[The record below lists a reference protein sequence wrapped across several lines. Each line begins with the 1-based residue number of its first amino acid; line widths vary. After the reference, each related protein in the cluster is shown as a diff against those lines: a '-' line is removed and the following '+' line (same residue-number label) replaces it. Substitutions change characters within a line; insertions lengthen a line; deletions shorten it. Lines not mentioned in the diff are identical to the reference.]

1 MANNG
6 DSNTEPPEQELVIT
20 RVFDA
25 PRELVFKAWTEPEHF
40 VRWWGPKGYTT
51 PFCSIDLR
59 PGGVMHHC
67 MRSPE
72 GREVWTKGVF
82 REIVVPERIVLTDS
96 FADAE
101 GNVVSPTHYGMSS
114 DWPLETLLTVTFD
127 EQAGRRLRSPS
138 GTLASPRASI
148 TMGLSRAGSKP
159 WTVSPN
165 TWQRR
170 KHPPTAGHGGEHGA
184 GTKCRIERTRQL

>member
-40 VRWWGPKGYTT
+40 VHWWGPKGYTT
-51 PFCSIDLR
+51 PFCTIDLR
-59 PGGVMHHC
+59 PGGIMHQC

-101 GNVVSPTHYGMSS
+101 GNVVSPTHYGMSP

-127 EQAGRRLRSPS
+127 EQAGKTKVTLRHAGIPS
-138 GTLASPRASI
+138 GAERDGTQQGWLETVYRLAEYLAE
-148 TMGLSRAGSKP
+148 A
-159 WTVSPN
+159 
-165 TWQRR
+165 
-170 KHPPTAGHGGEHGA
+170 
-184 GTKCRIERTRQL
+184 

>member
-1 MANNG
+1 MANN
-6 DSNTEPPEQELVIT
+6 DDPNTESPEQELIIT

-51 PFCSIDLR
+51 PSCTIDLR

-82 REIVVPERIVLTDS
+82 REIVVPGGS
-96 FADAE
+96 S
-101 GNVVSPTHYGMSS
+101 SPIPSRMPKATWS
-114 DWPLETLLTVTFD
+114 
-127 EQAGRRLRSPS
+127 RLR
-138 GTLASPRASI
+138 I
-148 TMGLSRAGSKP
+148 T
-159 WTVSPN
+159 
-165 TWQRR
+165 
-170 KHPPTAGHGGEHGA
+170 E
-184 GTKCRIERTRQL
+184 

>member
-1 MANNG
+1 MANN
-6 DSNTEPPEQELVIT
+6 DDPNTEPSEQELVIT

-25 PRELVFKAWTEPEHF
+25 PRELVFEAWTEPEHF

-51 PFCSIDLR
+51 PFCTIDLR
-59 PGGVMHHC
+59 PGGVVHHC

-72 GREVWTKGVF
+72 GREVWTKGIF

-101 GNVVSPTHYGMSS
+101 GNVVSPMHYGMSP

-127 EQAGRRLRSPS
+127 EQAGKKTRVTLRHAGIPS
-138 GTLASPRASI
+138 GAERDGAQQGWLETVDRLAEYLAE
-148 TMGLSRAGSKP
+148 A
-159 WTVSPN
+159 
-165 TWQRR
+165 
-170 KHPPTAGHGGEHGA
+170 
-184 GTKCRIERTRQL
+184 